1 LELGLSLVAAALTAE
16 FCRDRVDG
24 GAASQAELPACVA
37 ARAAFL
43 ASSSLR
49 RSSSISF
56 CEVNDD
62 VERTLERDMAM
73 GRSLEAV
80 DTQAE
85 LLRSRAAGG
94 APGKRTTVGWTL
106 PSRSTRPGRSLCSVS
121 SVS

>member
-1 LELGLSLVAAALTAE
+1 LVAAALTAE
-16 FCRDRVDG
+16 FCRDRADG
-24 GAASQAELPACVA
+24 GTASQAELPACVA

-56 CEVNDD
+56 CEVKDD

-73 GRSLEAV
+73 AIGRSLEPV
-80 DTQAE
+80 DTHAE

-94 APGKRTTVGWTL
+94 APGKRTAVGWTL